1 MCLQKESFADWTN
14 KEFGKP
20 WIKIWN
26 CGVTAPRLPGSCCW
40 TMGFYGWR
48 WSTRV
53 TVPVPYLSVIHKFVT
68 YRWSRAKYNHYLIS
82 FILAVMILLIF
93 CSSIINDTY
102 LVLASRIRKVDLHLF
117 ARSFP
122 IFHVGTSHCKIIVF
136 IGIYQFKKPA
146 ALTPSYNIRLSNLK

>member
-1 MCLQKESFADWTN
+1 
-14 KEFGKP
+14 
-20 WIKIWN
+20 
-26 CGVTAPRLPGSCCW
+26 
-40 TMGFYGWR
+40 
-48 WSTRV
+48 
-53 TVPVPYLSVIHKFVT
+53 
-68 YRWSRAKYNHYLIS
+68 
-82 FILAVMILLIF
+82 MILLIF
-93 CSSIINDTY
+93 CSSIINDSY